1 KEDLNVDFDNLY
13 MNIGKD
19 NDNDDNNIDVFEIE
33 QLNDD
38 ENIIVDL
45 TTEVV
50 EEEHLSQKLSQL
62 SATDKEQ
69 EDSDKFI
76 PSTVKKRP
84 ALTSNAT
91 TVNITKKMKPN
102 EEEKIK

>member
-1 KEDLNVDFDNLY
+1 MADSHRNFEKDIDRFDDIFHQYGDDMDEEGEEDLNVDFDNLY

-19 NDNDDNNIDVFEIE
+19 NDNYDNNIDVFEIE

-45 TTEVV
+45 ITEVV
-50 EEEHLSQKLSQL
+50 EEEHLSQKLSEL

-69 EDSDKFI
+69 EDSD
-76 PSTVKKRP
+76 T
-84 ALTSNAT
+84 
-91 TVNITKKMKPN
+91 
-102 EEEKIK
+102 